1 MSSNQ
6 EITELKELLNKALK
20 RLYEKDISLI
30 QRGANERAIT
40 SRFARYLEDLVSKSS
55 FNSLDVDVEYNRNGS
70 EPKRTNSSPN
80 GTYPDVLLHKR
91 EFNNENKLVIEF
103 KCYWSEANDLS
114 DKNKLID
121 FTSSN
126 DRYNYRL
133 GAFVLLKEALDN
145 VTVEYF
151 ENGTATSMQK
161 GEEVTSFYLQEFTLD
176 NLLERKNQVVNTT
189 TEKVVYSD
197 TGIPIIRA
205 NNISQ
210 GNLNFSDI
218 VFVSAETFSKI
229 KEPCK
234 PKKGDVLY
242 TNIGSQFGNAV
253 KVTQNFDFGIAWN
266 VMRLQPKALLDSSF
280 LVYLLNNPVTK
291 EFIRSLNSSSTM
303 PFVSGKEIGKVTF
316 QIPNIKVQKN
326 ISSLLSTL
334 DDRITLLRETNATI
348 EAIAQA
354 LFKSWFVDFDPV
366 HAKAQ
371 GRQPEGMDEQTA
383 ALFPDRFVESELGMV
398 PLGWEVSTIDETT
411 ALIIDYRGKTPKKLG
426 YDWAISGIPAISA
439 KNIKKG
445 KLVQKQAMNYVS
457 NNLFE
462 VWMKDKLKSGDILM
476 TSEAPLGELLYLA
489 NEHEFCLSQRVFAL
503 RANPTNCFSAFLYY
517 WLSSQKVQERLAAR
531 ATGTTVIGIRQSELR
546 KIEVL
551 LPPLSIQEKAN
562 NILNACLL
570 KIEYNE
576 FEQQTLADLRDT
588 LLPRLISGQ
597 LRLPDVEA

>member
-176 NLLERKNQVVNTT
+176 NLLERKNQGVNTT

-334 DDRITLLRETNATI
+334 DDRITLLRETNATL

-371 GRQPEGMDEQTA
+371 GTKPEGMDEQTA
-383 ALFPDRFVESELGMV
+383 ALFPDSFEESELGMV
-398 PLGWEVSTIDETT
+398 PAGWEVGTLGDE
-411 ALIIDYRGKTPKKLG
+411 
-426 YDWAISGIPAISA
+426 
-439 KNIKKG
+439 
-445 KLVQKQAMNYVS
+445 
-457 NNLFE
+457 
-462 VWMKDKLKSGDILM
+462 
-476 TSEAPLGELLYLA
+476 
-489 NEHEFCLSQRVFAL
+489 
-503 RANPTNCFSAFLYY
+503 
-517 WLSSQKVQERLAAR
+517 
-531 ATGTTVIGIRQSELR
+531 
-546 KIEVL
+546 
-551 LPPLSIQEKAN
+551 
-562 NILNACLL
+562 L
-570 KIEYNE
+570 KIAYGKNLPTTKLLESGYPVFGGNGQIGFFDKYLYETRQVLVAWRGAASGKVNQSIPDVFFQNKKSEYPSFNVE
-576 FEQQTLADLRDT
+576 DLR
-588 LLPRLISGQ
+588 S
-597 LRLPDVEA
+597 

>member
-1 MSSNQ
+1 
-6 EITELKELLNKALK
+6 
-20 RLYEKDISLI
+20 
-30 QRGANERAIT
+30 
-40 SRFARYLEDLVSKSS
+40 
-55 FNSLDVDVEYNRNGS
+55 
-70 EPKRTNSSPN
+70 
-80 GTYPDVLLHKR
+80 
-91 EFNNENKLVIEF
+91 
-103 KCYWSEANDLS
+103 
-114 DKNKLID
+114 
-121 FTSSN
+121 
-126 DRYNYRL
+126 
-133 GAFVLLKEALDN
+133 
-145 VTVEYF
+145 
-151 ENGTATSMQK
+151 
-161 GEEVTSFYLQEFTLD
+161 
-176 NLLERKNQVVNTT
+176 
-189 TEKVVYSD
+189 
-197 TGIPIIRA
+197 
-205 NNISQ
+205 
-210 GNLNFSDI
+210 
-218 VFVSAETFSKI
+218 
-229 KEPCK
+229 
-234 PKKGDVLY
+234 
-242 TNIGSQFGNAV
+242 
-253 KVTQNFDFGIAWN
+253 
-266 VMRLQPKALLDSSF
+266 
-280 LVYLLNNPVTK
+280 
-291 EFIRSLNSSSTM
+291 
-303 PFVSGKEIGKVTF
+303 
-316 QIPNIKVQKN
+316 
-326 ISSLLSTL
+326 
-334 DDRITLLRETNATI
+334 
-348 EAIAQA
+348 
-354 LFKSWFVDFDPV
+354 
-366 HAKAQ
+366 
-371 GRQPEGMDEQTA
+371 MDEQTA